1 MVNTVSTDSII
12 LTHMNEAPE
21 EFVSWLKQEFEK
33 RNWAI
38 RAAAR
43 RIGVSHPTIS
53 DIVTLQKQPSYE
65 TCMAIAKAFNKS
77 PVWILRLAG
86 LLPKIEPLNFDFDEW
101 RHVLANI
108 SDTDRAEL
116 MEIAR
121 GKLERTNETWNVIV
135 DGIWQLPQ
143 EERDRILKD
152 QAEIIKETLYK
163 IGGRRD
169 K

>member
-12 LTHMNEAPE
+12 LNHMNEAPD

-65 TCMAIAKAFNKS
+65 TCLAIANAFNK
-77 PVWILRLAG
+77 PPEWVLRMAG
-86 LLPKIEPLNFDFDEW
+86 LLPKMEPLNFDFEEW
-101 RHVLANI
+101 RYVLANI

-121 GKLERTNETWNVIV
+121 GKLERTNETWNEFI
-135 DGIWQLPQ
+135 DNIQKLPK

>member
-1 MVNTVSTDSII
+1 MDKLLFSEW
-12 LTHMNEAPE
+12 LLNEI
-21 EFVSWLKQEFEK
+21 KK
-33 RNWAI
+33 REWSQAVL
-38 RAAAR
+38 AKKS
-43 RIGVSHPTIS
+43 GVSPQAIS
-53 DIVTLQKQPSYE
+53 NYINDLRRKPDEESLAEIARALGYPPEIVYDAAGIQITRKNQDID
-65 TCMAIAKAFNKS
+65 
-77 PVWILRLAG
+77 W
-86 LLPKIEPLNFDFDEW
+86 DEW
-101 RHVLANI
+101 RFVLSKL

>member
-12 LTHMNEAPE
+12 LNHMNEAPD

-65 TCMAIAKAFNKS
+65 TCLAIANAFNK
-77 PVWILRLAG
+77 PPEWVLRLAG
-86 LLPKIEPLNFDFDEW
+86 LLPKVVPLNFDFEEW
-101 RHVLANI
+101 RYVLANI

-121 GKLERTNETWNVIV
+121 GKLERANETWNEFA
-135 DGIWQLPQ
+135 DTYTQLPT
-143 EERDRILKD
+143 EEQNRILRD
-152 QAEIIKETLYK
+152 MIAEMNESLYK
-163 IGGRRD
+163 MGLRRE